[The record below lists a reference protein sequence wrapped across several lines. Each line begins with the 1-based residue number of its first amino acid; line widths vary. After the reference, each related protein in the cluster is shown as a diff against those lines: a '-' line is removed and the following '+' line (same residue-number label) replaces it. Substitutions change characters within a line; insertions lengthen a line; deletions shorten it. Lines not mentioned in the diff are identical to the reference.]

1 MNKLWV
7 SACAAL
13 VFVSTSAGLAKS
25 YSSAEAGSA
34 LREALNIAAT
44 RVIGQV
50 GKPGGFWKDDL
61 IRIALPGQLKKV
73 SRILKLT
80 DKAGLTGN
88 LHQKLNAA
96 AENAAPKA
104 LPLFATAIR
113 DMSVTDAVKI
123 VTGPDDAATQYFRTQ
138 MGAPLKAQMRPV
150 IADSLKG
157 VDAFVAAYKIIA
169 KYKVPLKGLSN
180 EDLTNYVTDKAS
192 DGIFF
197 YMAQEEKKIRANPVA
212 AGSSILKKVFGVL

>member
-1 MNKLWV
+1 MNKFWV
-7 SACAAL
+7 SAYAALICVSTCAA
-13 VFVSTSAGLAKS
+13 TAKS

-34 LREALNIAAT
+34 LREALDIAAT
-44 RVIGQV
+44 RVVGQV

-61 IRIALPGQLKKV
+61 IRIALPGQLKKI

-88 LHQKLNAA
+88 LHQKLNQA

-104 LPLFATAIR
+104 LPLFKSAVR
-113 DMSVTDAVKI
+113 DMSLTDAVKI

-150 IADSLKG
+150 IADSLKD
-157 VDAFVAAYKIIA
+157 VDAFGAANKIIT

-180 EDLTNYVTDKAS
+180 EDLTSYVTDKAS
-192 DGIFF
+192 DGIFY
-197 YMAQEEKKIRANPVA
+197 YMAQEEKKIRADPVK
-212 AGSSILKKVFGVL
+212 AGSSILKKVFGAL